1 MNKPVKP
8 NAYAALSAGFSSF
21 DCVERGAKEHALQS
35 VLAALRTDSPEAV
48 EAAAVEL
55 DARHEQVE
63 ALEGCLDLA
72 AGQLFDEVCE
82 GRQKANRR
90 PSIAKA
96 NLLVMALSDLC
107 VEAAGKLRAAR
118 RLASLKNGGRYGA

>member
-21 DCVERGAKEHALQS
+21 DCVERGAKEHALQA

-55 DARHEQVE
+55 DALREQVE

-72 AGQLFDEVCE
+72 AGHLFDEVCE

-90 PSIAKA
+90 PSTAKA

-107 VEAAGKLRAAR
+107 VEAAGKLCAAR
-118 RLASLKNGGRYGA
+118 RLASLRNGGSYEF